1 MTKKTL
7 SKAYNPEVDFWKLF
21 FAAVVFLMH
30 TKVFFHSSP
39 ILRRGYIAVEFF
51 FIVSGYFLAAKVRSD
66 MRKDLRTPTS
76 EFLRHKLAGL
86 FKIVL
91 CAFLITFAVREFGE
105 FQSAPTT
112 ARNFFLGIYEVIFGR
127 AYGLKITKAYNSPVW
142 YISSM
147 LASMTVL
154 YPLAAKYRASFFRVA
169 CPVLAL
175 FSYGFMLQ
183 QTAVLHPDAR
193 LKITEHIIGGSLV
206 GGTVR
211 AFAGLCVGMFVNECC
226 VCAKEA
232 LAGKRVSN
240 FGKALFFF
248 VQIADIACILLY
260 MQVAD
265 GRRWSQAYDYAI
277 IPALALFC
285 FLVFSELTGVKE
297 RLQGFNFA
305 PLSKLSLYLYLCQW
319 PGTYILKGRLGEGLT
334 LGKAVL
340 YQLIITAVTMAVCR
354 LMVFILDFFENKLF
368 PKLKSLLFLQA
379 KTENA
384 ES

>member
-1 MTKKTL
+1 MAKKTL

-21 FAAVVFLMH
+21 FASVVFLMH
-30 TKVFFHSSP
+30 TKVFFSASP

-66 MRKDLRTPTS
+66 ARKELRIPTS

-91 CAFLITFAVREFGE
+91 CAFLITFAVREFGA
-105 FQSAPTT
+105 FQSVPTT
-112 ARNFFLGIYEVIFGR
+112 ARNFFLGVYEVIFGR
-127 AYGLKITKAYNSPVW
+127 AYGLAITKSYNEPVW
-142 YISSM
+142 YIASM

-154 YPLAAKYRASFFRVA
+154 YPLAAKYRTQFFRVA
-169 CPVLAL
+169 CPVIAL
-175 FSYGFMLQ
+175 FSYSVILR
-183 QTAVLHPDAR
+183 QTKI
-193 LKITEHIIGGSLV
+193 LKVTEHTLFGLLIGGTL
-206 GGTVR
+206 R

-232 LAGKRVSN
+232 LAGKRVSGV
-240 FGKALFFF
+240 GKVLFFLTEIADIVGILF
-248 VQIADIACILLY
+248 YMQIADKLH
-260 MQVAD
+260 
-265 GRRWSQAYDYAI
+265 WSQKYDYAL

-297 RLQGFNFA
+297 RLQGVNFA

-334 LGKAVL
+334 FGKAVL
-340 YQLIITAVTMAVCR
+340 YQIVITAASMALCR
-354 LMVFILDFFENKLF
+354 LLVFLIDLIGKCVV
-368 PKLKSLLFLQA
+368 PKLKRLLFVPQ
-379 KTENA
+379 
-384 ES
+384 